1 MIIERCEQYPSCC
14 CRDLP
19 VRKVDDPQ
27 FEAVGFIKDGVLV
40 DADGARVLD
49 PLSAVETLADWSP
62 WIPFSEALHSAPR
75 LPGVYL
81 AREGKTGPVVYV
93 GMAGERAGTSGRSPK
108 GLRGRLAVY
117 ASGKALTSGL
127 GEAVA
132 DRAFAD
138 AEWLRARIA
147 EAERGEPRRA
157 KEWGRAAFD
166 RADLQ
171 TGPSGHC
178 AVGARRRPQWEQA

>member
-1 MIIERCEQYPSCC
+1 M
-14 CRDLP
+14 
-19 VRKVDDPQ
+19 DDPQ
-27 FEAVGFIKDGVLV
+27 FEAVGFVKDGVFV

-49 PLSAVETLADWSP
+49 PLAAVEALAGWSP
-62 WIPFSEALHSAPR
+62 WVPFAEALWKAPR

-81 AREGKTGPVVYV
+81 AREGRGGPIVYV

-108 GLRGRLAVY
+108 GLRGRLGVY

-138 AEWLRARIA
+138 AAWLQERLA

-157 KEWGRAAFD
+157 KEWGKAAFE
-166 RADLQ
+166 RADLHVRWAV
-171 TGPSGHC
+171 TADKAAALDLEARCGRLLAHLGLWNRSAFGP
-178 AVGARRRPQWEQA
+178 EE